1 MTEFI
6 SFMYGFESVR
16 IDLTKGRN
24 AIMTIERGQS
34 VLVQEVDDLFVQMLL
49 PLRQQLM
56 LTNSVETTISAIK
69 LLKCLYWAYSM
80 SDTSKRSLEFAV
92 FMINLVSGWSGIDNS
107 NLIASGMIAQLK
119 AFAFN
124 NSIGMLYTESY
135 ELYCVNSSNVLD
147 TSVIAFHS
155 NGDTVRYD
163 FGPGSNGVWHHFVV
177 PLFATSKSF
186 DGTIKYL
193 STISNLAQSHD
204 IKGIK
209 DAYEA
214 SPDKNKSLWE
224 YVMAHEYNKELL
236 APETKQ
242 EGNK

>member
-1 MTEFI
+1 ME
-6 SFMYGFESVR
+6 
-16 IDLTKGRN
+16 
-24 AIMTIERGQS
+24 
-34 VLVQEVDDLFVQMLL
+34 
-49 PLRQQLM
+49 
-56 LTNSVETTISAIK
+56 
-69 LLKCLYWAYSM
+69 LLKFHEKEPNETVSISNDGALFY
-80 SDTSKRSLEFAV
+80 LH
-92 FMINLVSGWSGIDNS
+92 INN
-107 NLIASGMIAQLK
+107 
-119 AFAFN
+119 
-124 NSIGMLYTESY
+124 
-135 ELYCVNSSNVLD
+135 
-147 TSVIAFHS
+147 
-155 NGDTVRYD
+155 DTVRYD

-186 DGTIKYL
+186 DRTIEYL

-242 EGNK
+242 EGKIK